1 MQPTEPT
8 PSVWRTLRPLFAI
21 AGIVAAGVALVT
33 VAANLGERVGTSLA
47 SDETVT
53 TVEPGIPVTVEIPS
67 GASGERIGEILQENG
82 VIASA
87 AEFEATVRV
96 EGLDNSLRAGSYDL
110 ETGMESSEVVAI
122 VSSGPTIA
130 VYDITVREGLR
141 VTEILDV
148 LAEGSGID
156 RVAFESSLLSGLV
169 TTTVTEINA
178 ELGLSAWEGLLFPD
192 TYRFSEQADAT
203 DILNRMASTMEQR
216 MDSVDW
222 GALEASGLTR
232 YEGVILASLIESEVR
247 VAEERPIV
255 SSVLRN
261 RIADGQRLE
270 IDATVL
276 YGLDTRDAAL
286 FNNESESPYNTYRV
300 DGLPPTPISA
310 PGLASLQAAAQPAD
324 TEFRYY
330 VLADESGAHAFAV
343 TFDEHLVNVERSR
356 EAGLLGG

>member
-53 TVEPGIPVTVEIPS
+53 TVEPGIPVTVEIPN

-122 VSSGPTIA
+122 LSSGPTIA

-232 YEGVILASLIESEVR
+232 YEGVILASMIESEVR

-286 FNNESESPYNTYRV
+286 FNNESDSPYNTYRV

>member
-1 MQPTEPT
+1 MHPNEPT

-21 AGIVAAGVALVT
+21 AGIVLAGVAMVT
-33 VAANLGERVGTSLA
+33 VAANLGERVGASLA
-47 SDETVT
+47 SDETVST
-53 TVEPGIPVTVEIPS
+53 IEPGLPVTVEIPS

-110 ETGMESSEVVAI
+110 ETGMEASQVIAI
-122 VSSGPTIA
+122 LSAGPTIE
-130 VYDITVREGLR
+130 VFDITIREGLR

-156 RVAFESSLLSGLV
+156 RVAFESALLSGAV
-169 TTTVTEINA
+169 TTTITEIDP
-178 ELGLSAWEGLLFPD
+178 ELSLAAWEGLLFPD
-192 TYRFSEQADAT
+192 TYRFSEQADAS

-222 GALEASGLTR
+222 GPLEAAGLTR

-247 VAEERPIV
+247 IADERPIV

-261 RIADGQRLE
+261 RIEDGQRLE

-276 YGLDTRDAAL
+276 YGLGTRDPAL
-286 FNNESESPYNTYRV
+286 FNNESDSPYNTYRV

-310 PGLASLQAAAQPAD
+310 PGLASLRAAAAPAETD
-324 TEFRYY
+324 FRYY
-330 VLADESGAHAFAV
+330 VLADENGAHAFAV
-343 TFDEHLVNVERSR
+343 TFEEHLANVERSR

>member
-1 MQPTEPT
+1 MQPQEPS

-21 AGIVAAGVALVT
+21 AGIVIAGVAVVT
-33 VAANLGERVGTSLA
+33 VAANLGERVATSLA
-47 SDETVT
+47 SDDTVST
-53 TVEPGIPVTVEIPS
+53 IEPGIPVTVEIPS

-110 ETGMESSEVVAI
+110 ETGMEAAQVVAI
-122 VSSGPTIA
+122 LSAGPTIE
-130 VYDITVREGLR
+130 VFDITIREGLR

-156 RVAFESSLLSGLV
+156 RVAFESALLSGAV
-169 TTTVTEINA
+169 TTTVTEVDTD
-178 ELGLSAWEGLLFPD
+178 LSLAAWEGLLFPD
-192 TYRFSEQADAT
+192 TYRFSEQADAS

-216 MDSVDW
+216 MDSIDW
-222 GALEASGLTR
+222 APLEAFGLTR

-247 VAEERPIV
+247 VADERPIV
-255 SSVLRN
+255 SSVLYN
-261 RIADGQRLE
+261 RLEDGQRLE

-276 YGLDTRDAAL
+276 YGLRTRDPAL
-286 FNNESESPYNTYRV
+286 FNNESDSPYNTYRV

-310 PGLASLQAAAQPAD
+310 PGLASLQAAAAPAETD
-324 TEFRYY
+324 FRFY
-330 VLADESGAHAFAV
+330 VLADENGAHAFAV
-343 TFDEHLVNVERSR
+343 TFEEHLANVERSR
-356 EAGLLGG
+356 AAGLLGG

>member
-8 PSVWRTLRPLFAI
+8 PSVWRTFRPLFAI
-21 AGIVAAGVALVT
+21 AGVILAGIAIVT
-33 VAANLGERVGTSLA
+33 VAAGLGERVGNSL
-47 SDETVT
+47 SSEDTTVS
-53 TVEPGIPVTVEIPS
+53 VEPGLPVTVDIPS

-82 VIASA
+82 VVASA
-87 AEFEATVRV
+87 AEFESTVRV

-110 ETGMESSEVVAI
+110 ETGMEVSAVIAI
-122 VSSGPTIA
+122 LSAGPTIE
-130 VYDITVREGLR
+130 VFDITIREGLR

-156 RVAFESSLLSGLV
+156 RVAFESALLSSTV
-169 TTTVTEINA
+169 TTSVTDING

-192 TYRFSEQADAT
+192 TYRFSEQADAS
-203 DILNRMASTMEQR
+203 DILNRLASTMEQR
-216 MDSVDW
+216 MDSIDW
-222 GALEASGLTR
+222 GPLESAGLTR

-247 VAEERPIV
+247 VADERPIV

-276 YGLDTRDAAL
+276 YGLETRDPSL
-286 FNNESESPYNTYRV
+286 FNNESDSPYNTYRV

-310 PGLASLQAAAQPAD
+310 PGLASLQAAAQPAETD
-324 TEFRYY
+324 FRYY

-343 TFDEHLVNVERSR
+343 TFEEHLANVERSR
-356 EAGLLGG
+356 AAGLLGG

>member
-1 MQPTEPT
+1 MQPIEPT
-8 PSVWRTLRPLFAI
+8 PSVWRTFRPLFAI
-21 AGIVAAGVALVT
+21 AGVIIAGVAIVS
-33 VAANLGERVGTSLA
+33 VATSLGERVGASLTSDDTA
-47 SDETVT
+47 V
-53 TVEPGIPVTVEIPS
+53 TVEPGLPVTVVIPN

-110 ETGMESSEVVAI
+110 ETGMEVSQVIAI
-122 VSSGPTIA
+122 LSAGPTIE
-130 VYDITVREGLR
+130 VFDITIREGLR

-156 RVAFESSLLSGLV
+156 RVAFESALLSGGV
-169 TTTVTEINA
+169 TTSVAEIDA

-192 TYRFSEQADAT
+192 TYRFSEQADAS
-203 DILNRMASTMEQR
+203 DILNRLASTMEQR
-216 MDSVDW
+216 MDSIDW
-222 GALEASGLTR
+222 GPLESAGLTR

-261 RIADGQRLE
+261 RISDGQRLE

-276 YGLDTRDAAL
+276 YGLATRDPAL
-286 FNNESESPYNTYRV
+286 FNNESDSPYNTYRV

-330 VLADESGAHAFAV
+330 VLADENGAHAFAV
-343 TFDEHLVNVERSR
+343 TFDEHLANVEQSR
-356 EAGLLGG
+356 AAGLLGG